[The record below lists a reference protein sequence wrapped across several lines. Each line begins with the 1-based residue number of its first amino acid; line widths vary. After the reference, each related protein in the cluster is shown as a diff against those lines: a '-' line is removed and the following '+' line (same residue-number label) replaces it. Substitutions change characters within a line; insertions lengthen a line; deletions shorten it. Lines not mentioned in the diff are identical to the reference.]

1 MRKLLLAAFLA
12 ALPIIA
18 FPSKASAQTGYIE
31 GSVGFLV
38 TNSVETDEFSAL
50 TSAGL
55 FEGTI
60 DFDYDAQW
68 AAGLEGG
75 FQTGP
80 WRFGVAWD
88 YISSE
93 VESRARR
100 RISRWAA
107 CRFLGNGVRSWKT
120 SSAYRA
126 TAISTSLRPTATIN
140 STRLTWADRCRPFSP
155 ISELE
160 WVPQYF
166 QQCQYDIRV
175 HSHSGRELYARAER
189 LFGRTLP
196 VGPSLGPGKQ
206 MSGVS
211 FGEIT
216 THTFSLVLGYRFP
229 V

>member
-18 FPSKASAQTGYIE
+18 FPSNAWAQLGYIE

-93 VESRARR
+93 VESAHAVGFLDGLPADFYATDQELEDEFG
-100 RISRWAA
+100 ISGNRDINIITANGYYQFNTFNLGGPVSAVQPYLGIGVGAA
-107 CRFLGNGVRSWKT
+107 IFQNAST
-120 SSAYRA
+120 TFAFTA
-126 TAISTSLRPTATIN
+126 TAGANYT
-140 STRLTWADRCRPFSP
+140 
-155 ISELE
+155 
-160 WVPQYF
+160 
-166 QQCQYDIRV
+166 
-175 HSHSGRELYARAER
+175 
-189 LFGRTLP
+189 
-196 VGPSLGPGKQ
+196 LGPNVYLGGRYRLGLLSGPESD
-206 MSGVS
+206 SGVS